1 LIYNKTLMETNEVL
15 EKLPKHLMDL
25 IIEQPYNKYTAQDHA
40 IWRYVM
46 RQNSNYLPKVSHGS
60 YIKGLKQTGISID
73 TIPHMYGMNRILRK
87 IGWAAVAVDGFIP
100 PAAFMEFQAYNVL
113 VIAADI
119 RPINQ
124 IGYSPAPDIIHE
136 AAGHAPII
144 ADPEYAQYLKNFGVV
159 GAKAFSSALDY
170 NLFEAIR
177 LLSILKANP
186 YSSPESIAEAV
197 MEIENLEKKFD
208 EPSEM
213 TQLRNLHWWTVEYGL
228 IGDIKNPKIY
238 GAGLLSSIA
247 ESVSCLKENIK
258 RYPYTIQAKDYS
270 FDITS
275 QQPQLFVTPDFKTL
289 DSVLDEF
296 SKSLSFKRGGI
307 YGVKQA
313 IRSANVATLVYSSG
327 LQVSGVFNEVL
338 EHMQTPIYI
347 KTVGKT
353 NLCVNDIEIP
363 GHSVEIHKDGFGSPC
378 GLLKNQLKLIEDF
391 NQQDLLKFEIIEG
404 KRIILEFE
412 SGVSVKGVL
421 QKIEKANGK
430 IILLTFL
437 DCLVTFQNKIL
448 FQPEWGV
455 YDMAVGYKIVSAF
468 PGAAD
473 SEAYGFRFPKFK
485 DKTIKIEHTAEAL
498 KLHKLYALVRNAR
511 ENELNES
518 ELRNI
523 WNEVRTNYSD
533 EWLIQIEL
541 LEILKNENETIS
553 SILKNLDKLKA
564 KKDIKKLID
573 DGLKLLEIETSF
585 SVDK

>member
-1 LIYNKTLMETNEVL
+1 METNEVL

-60 YIKGLKQTGISID
+60 YIKGLMQTGISID

-100 PAAFMEFQAYNVL
+100 PSAFMEFQAYNVL

-119 RPINQ
+119 RPLNQ

-144 ADPEYAQYLKNFGVV
+144 ADPEYAQYLKNFGIV

-170 NLFEAIR
+170 KLFEAIR

-186 YSSPESIAEAV
+186 YSSSKSISEAV
-197 MEIENLEKKFD
+197 MEIENLEKIFG

-238 GAGLLSSIA
+238 GAGLLSSIN
-247 ESVSCLKENIK
+247 ESVNCLKENIK
-258 RYPYTIQAKDYS
+258 RYPYTIQAADYS
-270 FDITS
+270 FDITN

-289 DSVLDEF
+289 DNVLDEF
-296 SKSLSFKRGGI
+296 SKSLSYKRGGL
-307 YGVKQA
+307 YGVEQA
-313 IRSANVATLVYSSG
+313 IRSANVATIVYSSG
-327 LQVSGVFNEVL
+327 LQVSGIFNEVIDYK
-338 EHMQTPIYI
+338 QTPAYI
-347 KTVGKT
+347 KSTGKT
-353 NLCVNDIEIP
+353 NLCINNTEIS

-378 GLLKNQLKLIEDF
+378 GLLKNQNKSIEDF
-391 NQQDLLKFEIIEG
+391 NQPELIKLGIIEG
-404 KRIILEFE
+404 KRVSLEFE

-421 QKIEKANGK
+421 KKIEKAKGK
-430 IILLTFL
+430 IIILSFS

-485 DKTIKIEHTAEAL
+485 DKTIKIEHTPEAQ
-498 KLHKLYALVRNAR
+498 KLHKLYAFVRNAR
-511 ENELNES
+511 EKELDES
-518 ELRNI
+518 ELKNI
-523 WNEVRTNYSD
+523 WNEVKVNYSD

-541 LEILKNENETIS
+541 LEILKYKNETEISS
-553 SILKNLDKLKA
+553 SILKNLDKLRA

-573 DGLKLLEIETSF
+573 DGLKLLEIKPSV